1 MIQIFVNG
9 QKQVY
14 DVSITMAALFQILN
28 LNSKH
33 IVVELNG
40 EAFPGD
46 ERLAYALQDQD
57 ALEVVHFM
65 GGGV

>member
-14 DVSITMAALFQILN
+14 DVSITISALFQILN

-46 ERLAYALQDQD
+46 ELLSYVLQDQD
-57 ALEVVHFM
+57 ALELVHFM